1 MSISLLSSLSQPTS
15 ILDGLP
21 EWAPDVQDVA
31 DLLVTRTRTDG
42 GRLLDIFNQ
51 DTIPTADQ
59 VSRYITRGVSR
70 IIGRLGSSVMP
81 STEIAAEANELA
93 TIYAGM
99 RVELSFFSEQ
109 INTNRSPYLELKK
122 LWDDGLVALK
132 DRFDQETTT
141 DPTGGALSNMGSF
154 CFPPT
159 EIGDGRLP

>member
-1 MSISLLSSLSQPTS
+1 
-15 ILDGLP
+15 
-21 EWAPDVQDVA
+21 
-31 DLLVTRTRTDG
+31 
-42 GRLLDIFNQ
+42 
-51 DTIPTADQ
+51 
-59 VSRYITRGVSR
+59 
-70 IIGRLGSSVMP
+70 MP